1 MRLRSARPLSFA
13 LALLLAGCAS
23 SGDVLMSE
31 GHGAARSLMRA
42 AGPSLNA
49 STTMIAATLAN
60 IDDLNSSSSF
70 GRIAS
75 QQIVSEFTARGY
87 TVVDVLLRNNIYVD
101 ASEGEFLLSREI
113 ANIRADHKADVVLAG
128 TYAVGNRQVFI
139 TAKLIRTTDG
149 VILASHDYSIPYEG
163 ETRALITGR
172 QFNEPS
178 TFQRLL
184 GR

>member
-1 MRLRSARPLSFA
+1 CRRHPALSRRPRLPRRRSHPMRLRSARPLSFA

-75 QQIVSEFTARGY
+75 QPIVPVFTAR
-87 TVVDVLLRNNIYVD
+87 VDPAVYVQLRTN
-101 ASEGEFLLSREI
+101 
-113 ANIRADHKADVVLAG
+113 
-128 TYAVGNRQVFI
+128 
-139 TAKLIRTTDG
+139 
-149 VILASHDYSIPYEG
+149 
-163 ETRALITGR
+163 
-172 QFNEPS
+172 FNEYVIV
-178 TFQRLL
+178 
-184 GR
+184 